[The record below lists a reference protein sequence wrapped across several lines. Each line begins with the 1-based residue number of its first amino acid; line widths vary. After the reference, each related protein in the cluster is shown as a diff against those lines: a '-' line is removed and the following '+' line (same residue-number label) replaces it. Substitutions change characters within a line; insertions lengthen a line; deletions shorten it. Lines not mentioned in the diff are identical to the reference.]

1 MKYRT
6 DFVTNSSSSSF
17 TAIKL
22 SSKLLENWIQENP
35 VKYSG
40 YYQQLAD
47 EEYRSLA
54 PLFHAITED
63 LNTNDCEVD
72 LNKRE
77 GIVDNIVSI
86 LCGGNEENEEFGS
99 LAPLIDYMK
108 AHREEIEKESNGI
121 IVTAS
126 QFEGDIPTVEA
137 IKHELGRSRFMILD
151 LENAEEDEADEDE
164 ADEEEKYEDD
174 EDQEFYGDLYNVEEY
189 SEELILDALE
199 KYGQY
204 FN

>member
-1 MKYRT
+1 MKFRT

-17 TAIKL
+17 TVIKL

-35 VKYSG
+35 VKYPG
-40 YYQQLAD
+40 NYQQLAD

-54 PLFHAITED
+54 PLFQAITED
-63 LNTNDCEVD
+63 LNIGACEVD

-77 GIVDNIVSI
+77 GIVDNIISV

-99 LAPLIDYMK
+99 FASLIDYMK

-126 QFEGDIPTVEA
+126 QFEGDIPTVTA
-137 IKHELGRSRFMILD
+137 IKHELGRSRFMVLD
-151 LENAEEDEADEDE
+151 LENVEEDEDDENKD
-164 ADEEEKYEDD
+164 DEEYEDD
-174 EDQEFYGDLYNVEEY
+174 EDQEFYEDLYNVEEY

-204 FN
+204 LN